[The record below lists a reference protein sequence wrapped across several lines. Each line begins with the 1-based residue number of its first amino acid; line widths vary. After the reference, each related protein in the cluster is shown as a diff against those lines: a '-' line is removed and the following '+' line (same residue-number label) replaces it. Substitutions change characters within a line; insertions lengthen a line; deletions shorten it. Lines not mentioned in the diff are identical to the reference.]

1 MLLKELGV
9 KPHEAIFVT
18 SRSAIIEQQVTDG
31 LIERFSFNDQWKI
44 NLWNTGESGTEPD
57 FELQAMPYSD
67 FIELIDQHSG
77 YRPEILAGIKVF
89 IIDECHALYNDSFIK
104 GIEAMRFVVN
114 RAISETEAIVIGMTA
129 TPGILE
135 RSKHL
140 INCKLN
146 YLLDAPLFRYR
157 AKNLWIANRNSLTT
171 LLSDKTNFPGK
182 SIVMMQ
188 SVKDCKDEMTHH
200 PNSHLQVSRR
210 NKHFDPEIMP
220 HIRRSICYEENFPAY
235 AVNQTGKPQPVD
247 ILFTTSTLREG
258 INLGPSSGVKNV
270 IVDFQDDINIIQFLG
285 RCRFNVDNLII
296 LASNHYYSNH
306 KVPQRVLDDMDGD
319 ERTTEQTIT
328 AAQYRSEQTAL
339 FYELWRDG
347 KTDWLKLLENVVCP
361 DLIGNVVPQYYPNV
375 FTDGL
380 FYSWFDERFGCTT
393 DSPEPIYS
401 WDHKREIVQHAI
413 SLNLFRVKTTR
424 DITFTS
430 VINHLKEAGLYKVEE
445 GRMYIDKQ
453 QRRVKIIRRL
463 RNGTQTET
471 KEETV

>member
-1 MLLKELGV
+1 M
-9 KPHEAIFVT
+9 
-18 SRSAIIEQQVTDG
+18 
-31 LIERFSFNDQWKI
+31 IERFSFDDKWKI

-77 YRPEILAGIKVF
+77 YRPKILAGIKVF

-114 RAISETEAIVIGMTA
+114 RAISETDAIVIGMTA

-146 YLLDAPLFRYR
+146 YLLDAPLFRYK
-157 AKNLWIANRNSLTT
+157 AKHLWIANRNALTT
-171 LLSDKTNFPGK
+171 LLLDKTNFPGK

-188 SVKDCKDEMTHH
+188 SVRDCKDEMMYH

-220 HIRRSICYEENFPAY
+220 RIRRSICYEENFPAY

-258 INLGPSSGVKNV
+258 INLDPSSGVRNV

-285 RCRFNVDNLII
+285 RCRFDVDNLII

-306 KVPQRVLDDMDGD
+306 KVPQRSNDVDAI
-319 ERTTEQTIT
+319 EEETTDQTIT
-328 AAQYRSEQTAL
+328 AARYRSEQISL
-339 FYELWRDG
+339 FYELWHDG
-347 KTDWLKLLENVVCP
+347 KTDWLKLLENIVDP
-361 DLIGNVVPQYYPNV
+361 DLLGNVVPQYYPNA

-380 FYSWFDERFGCTT
+380 FYSWFDEKYGCLTE
-393 DSPEPIYS
+393 SPEMIYS
-401 WDHKREIVQHAI
+401 REHKRDIVEHAI
-413 SLNLFRVKTTR
+413 SLNLFRVKVTKDVTYV
-424 DITFTS
+424 S
-430 VINHLKEAGLYKVEE
+430 VINHLKSTGMYDIEDKHI
-445 GRMYIDKQ
+445 YIDKKLQ
-453 QRRVKIIRRL
+453 RVKIIRRL

-471 KEETV
+471 KEESVCKE